1 MSLPQIAGHELQ
13 DLIGGGS
20 VGAVYRAAGPGGKPF
35 AVKVFSSMSINRKGL
50 NQTLQTLQ
58 SMPAHQGL
66 IRVQGFDM
74 ERSPYYM
81 VMPLVGLMTKD
92 AQGRKVW
99 QCPTLDS
106 MCGRVPP
113 ELAWRYIYEIAD
125 ALAWAHKHGVA
136 HGNLKCSNILV
147 TDDADSATRVADLG
161 QGYVGGVH
169 HMELRDHFMY
179 LCPDQAMQ
187 PDGFFAGMGPSW
199 DVYSFG
205 VVAYRLLTGQFPR
218 GAQQWAQESAMRQQ
232 RVAQGL
238 SYEINSVSLLR
249 AIQAQTTI
257 TWPAPAQTPWEER
270 RRHIIE
276 RALDF
281 DPGSRWKDLRE
292 IGHEFESLE
301 ADFLLAES
309 REETVQERKKQARKI
324 RVLHTIW
331 ATLAIA
337 LILAVAYGA
346 VTQVSLLQARQTIT
360 ANLAEA
366 KGQIDTR
373 DASIST
379 LTQQLGESREAKKA
393 SDGNLQRAQTM
404 VDQLV
409 TQLLQLPT
417 GNNLEVAFS
426 KQQLSDAAAFL
437 HLQLPEMEKS
447 ESLAPERAR
456 AYGNLG
462 MIALKQRSSAEA
474 VRYLDKARTEL
485 HALLTRDPNSPHAN
499 LYHQWLGRFSLLL
512 ANMRS
517 ARGDSETAMVLLK
530 EATANLDPGLQ
541 ANPKDRNARFE
552 AAQAWFEYGSRCR
565 AEGNAKESEEALQ
578 RVVAALDEQAIG
590 GPLMPEEN
598 FLLARGDLERG
609 LALRDSSKLDEA
621 AAMLIASVEKM
632 AAMVAGSAPRNQD
645 QAIIL
650 ASAYTELAEILG
662 KHFSSKEATDAHFEA
677 IKVLLELLRL
687 EPDWKEAKYLLAR
700 NYGEVATLDRNVG
713 SSAEA
718 MRKKQDAIEL
728 MNEVVSD
735 DSENRQYLFLQAK
748 LRGEL
753 AEMMSDSNKPKEAQ
767 PIITQAMENLQ
778 SLLKELPEDKMSA
791 TRKEWEIQLAILQGI
806 HGQISEAAK
815 LRDTAR
821 KSFTTAQKQWLRLA
835 EIDKDN
841 ETIKNGLDWVKN
853 RLQKLK

>member
-1 MSLPQIAGHELQ
+1 M
-13 DLIGGGS
+13 
-20 VGAVYRAAGPGGKPF
+20 GAVYRAAGPGGKPC

-50 NQTLQTLQ
+50 NLTLQTLQ
-58 SMPAHQGL
+58 SIPAHQGL
-66 IRVQGFDM
+66 MRVQGFDM
-74 ERSPYYM
+74 DRSPYYM

-92 AQGRKVW
+92 GQGRKLW

-113 ELAWRYIYEIAD
+113 ELSWRYIYEIAD
-125 ALAWAHKHGVA
+125 SLAWAHKHGVA

-147 TDDADSATRVADLG
+147 TDDADSATRVSDLG

-187 PDGFFAGMGPSW
+187 PEGFFTGMGPSW

-218 GAQQWAQESAMRQQ
+218 GAQLWAQESAMRQQ
-232 RVAQGL
+232 RMAQGL
-238 SYEINSVSLLR
+238 NYEINSVSLLR
-249 AIQAQTTI
+249 AIQAQTAI
-257 TWPAPAQTPWEER
+257 TWPSPAQTPWEER

-281 DPGSRWKDLRE
+281 DPNTRWKDLRE

-301 ADFLLAES
+301 ADYLLAES
-309 REETVQERKKQARKI
+309 REETVLERNKQKKKIAKLHTLWASLAVLLLLAVTYGVYTQLGLNQAR
-324 RVLHTIW
+324 
-331 ATLAIA
+331 
-337 LILAVAYGA
+337 
-346 VTQVSLLQARQTIT
+346 STIT
-360 ANLAEA
+360 TNLADA
-366 KGQIDTR
+366 KREIDTR
-373 DASIST
+373 DGKIGA
-379 LTQQLGESREAKKA
+379 LTQQLDLSQEAKLA
-393 SDGNLQRAQTM
+393 SDTNLQRAQTM
-404 VDQLV
+404 VDQLI

-417 GNNLEVAFS
+417 GNNLEVSFS

-437 HLQLPEMEKS
+437 NAQLPELEKS

-462 MIALKQRSSAEA
+462 MIALKQRRSAEA
-474 VRYLDKARTEL
+474 VQHLDKARTEL
-485 HALLTRDPNSPHAN
+485 HALLARDPNSTHAS

-512 ANMRS
+512 ANMRA
-517 ARGDSETAMVLLK
+517 ARGDSDTALVLLK
-530 EATANLDPGLQ
+530 EATANLDPGLES
-541 ANPKDRNARFE
+541 NPKDRNARFE

-565 AEGNAKESEEALQ
+565 AEGNLPESEAALQ
-578 RVVAALDEQAIG
+578 RVVAALDEQIIG

-609 LALRDSSKLDEA
+609 LAMRDSGKLDEA
-621 AAMLIASVEKM
+621 AATLISSVEKM
-632 AAMVAGSAPRNQD
+632 AGMVAGSAPRNQD

-662 KHFSSKEATDAHFEA
+662 SHFSSKEATDAHFEA

-687 EPDWKEAKYLLAR
+687 EPDWREAKYLLAR
-700 NYGEVATLDRNVG
+700 NYGEVAALDRNVG
-713 SSAEA
+713 SSTEA
-718 MRKKQDAIEL
+718 VRKKQDAIEL
-728 MNEVVSD
+728 INEVVSD

-753 AEMMSDSNKPKEAQ
+753 AELMSDNSKPKEAL
-767 PIITQAMENLQ
+767 PIINQAVENLRALVQ
-778 SLLKELPEDKMSA
+778 QLPADQMTA
-791 TRKEWEIQLAILQGI
+791 TRKEWEIELAILQGI
-806 HGQISEAAK
+806 HGQICEAAK
-815 LRDTAR
+815 QREDAR
-821 KSFTTAQKQWLRLA
+821 KYFISAQKQWLKLA
-835 EIDKDN
+835 EADQTN

-853 RLQKLK
+853 RLLKLK